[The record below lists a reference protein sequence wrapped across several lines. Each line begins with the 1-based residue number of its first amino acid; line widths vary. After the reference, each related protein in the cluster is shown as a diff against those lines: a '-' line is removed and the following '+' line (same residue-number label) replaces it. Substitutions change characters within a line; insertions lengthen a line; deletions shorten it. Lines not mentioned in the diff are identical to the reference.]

1 MKKSDIEFLN
11 SLRQASGY
19 VHLHRGK
26 TCVIYLPGDLFL
38 DNQALQELAED
49 ISHLHAFG
57 LKIVLVMGAT
67 PQINQALENAGM
79 GWQQQQQFRITSA
92 PMLPILQRTLGEVR
106 SQLEAAF
113 SRQQPLSGHPLTLCS
128 GNWVIAQPKGV
139 INGIDFQYTGQ
150 TRKVNE
156 EAIRAIL
163 DSGQVV
169 LLTPLAYSLTG
180 EVFNLNTL
188 EQACSVANK
197 LQADKLMVFTTAE
210 QMQGLPRQV
219 SLTDLKTFQP
229 HNQDQ
234 AQLIDLL
241 SEQTRQV
248 KRIHLM
254 NESDPSSL
262 IIELFSRDGIGT
274 LVFTDRYHQIRQ
286 ARIEDVSG
294 IIDLITPLEQK
305 GMLVK
310 RSRERLELE
319 INNFSVIERDGH
331 IIGCAA
337 LYPYQGQT
345 AEDQAVELAC
355 LAVDRHYQGQS
366 LGEQLLDHLESSAK
380 QLSFNRLF
388 LLTTHTHH
396 WFIEHGFV
404 PSSLEQLPTSR
415 QSLYNYQRQS
425 KVLIKE
431 LT

>member
-1 MKKSDIEFLN
+1 MKQSDIEFLN

-38 DNQALQELAED
+38 DNLALQEFAED

-67 PQINQALENAGM
+67 PQINQALENAGVS
-79 GWQQQQQFRITSA
+79 WQQQQQFRITSA

-197 LQADKLMVFTTAE
+197 LQADKLMIFTTA
-210 QMQGLPRQV
+210 QQIQGLPRQL

-229 HNQDQ
+229 HNQEQ

-254 NESDPSSL
+254 NESDPTSL

-294 IIDLITPLEQK
+294 IIDLITTLEQK

-337 LYPYQGQT
+337 LYPY
-345 AEDQAVELAC
+345 EDQVAELAC
-355 LAVDRHYQGQS
+355 LAVDRRYQGQS
-366 LGEQLLDHLESSAK
+366 LGEQLLAHLESSAK
-380 QLSFNRLF
+380 KQHLNRLF

>member
-11 SLRQASGY
+11 SLRQASSY

-38 DNQALQELAED
+38 DNQALQEFAED

-57 LKIVLVMGAT
+57 LKMVLVMGAT
-67 PQINQALENAGM
+67 PQINHALETAGIS
-79 GWQQQQQFRITSA
+79 WQQEQQFRITSSE
-92 PMLPILQRTLGEVR
+92 MLPVLQRTLGEVR

-139 INGIDFQYTGQ
+139 IDGIDFHYTGQ

-156 EAIRAIL
+156 DAIRAIL

-197 LQADKLMVFTTAE
+197 LQADKLMIFTTAE
-210 QMQGLPRQV
+210 QMDQLPRQV
-219 SLTDLKTFQP
+219 SLNDLKKCP
-229 HNQDQ
+229 AHNQEQ
-234 AQLIDLL
+234 AQLIQLL
-241 SEQTRQV
+241 TEQARQV

-262 IIELFSRDGIGT
+262 IIELFSRDGIGS
-274 LVFTDRYHQIRQ
+274 LVFTDRYHQIRAAQ
-286 ARIEDVSG
+286 IEDVSG

-319 INNFSVIERDGH
+319 IQNFSVMERDGH

-337 LYPYQGQT
+337 LYPY
-345 AEDQAVELAC
+345 EDQVLELAC
-355 LAVDRHYQGQS
+355 LAVDPDYQGQS
-366 LGEQLLDHLESSAK
+366 LGEQLLDHLEQQAR
-380 QLSFNRLF
+380 LSGFNRLF

-404 PSSLEQLPTSR
+404 PSPLDALPSSR